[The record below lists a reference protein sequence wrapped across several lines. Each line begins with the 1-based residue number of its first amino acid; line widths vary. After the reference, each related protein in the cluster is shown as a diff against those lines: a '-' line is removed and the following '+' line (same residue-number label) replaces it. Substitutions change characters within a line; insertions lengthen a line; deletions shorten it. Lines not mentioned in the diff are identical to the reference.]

1 MRPPLNGVR
10 SYLRW
15 RRRHRICNPLPPE
28 INPRTHHRLP
38 NRLLAIGLL
47 PLVFLR
53 LRIGELVRPVP
64 TLFALLHHVDH
75 AADDLLAVGVLHLD
89 QVLADH
95 PGIAAAGQ
103 HGALEVVD
111 EDEQVLVLECIAFRI
126 IERLVGLD
134 GAVKA
139 YKTFNDAEGNAFKDK
154 DLFVFVYDFQGTVL
168 ASSGNAR
175 MVGKNLIEMKD
186 ADGQQIVR
194 GVIDMVKKGKKG
206 WYGPYKFSNPQ
217 TQEYERKKSYCEQA
231 VGETMVCSGVYLG
244 R

>member
-1 MRPPLNGVR
+1 MK
-10 SYLRW
+10 
-15 RRRHRICNPLPPE
+15 RI
-28 INPRTHHRLP
+28 
-38 NRLLAIGLL
+38 LATC
-47 PLVFLR
+47 LV
-53 LRIGELVRPVP
+53 
-64 TLFALLHHVDH
+64 TAS
-75 AADDLLAVGVLHLD
+75 VLS
-89 QVLADH
+89 
-95 PGIAAAGQ
+95 GAAAFAAPERGTEAEAEDMVKRAI
-103 HGALEVVD
+103 ALI
-111 EDEQVLVLECIAFRI
+111 QR
-126 IERLVGLD
+126 D